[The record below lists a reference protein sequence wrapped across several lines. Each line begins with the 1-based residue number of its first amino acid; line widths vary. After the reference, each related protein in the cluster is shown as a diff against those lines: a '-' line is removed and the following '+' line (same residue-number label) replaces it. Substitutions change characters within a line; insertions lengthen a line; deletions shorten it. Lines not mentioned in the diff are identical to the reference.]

1 VLSHDGW
8 VAALAIA
15 PSGEWLASC
24 GLDDTVR
31 LWDFAAGRERFHLYG
46 HGKTGGSRSTK
57 VAFSPDGKRFFSFG
71 SDMYLRVYSTENGRV
86 LAEHAIRLG
95 GAPRQESEDGLPR
108 VSDDLFG
115 DDGVGQATFA
125 PNGNVLVL
133 SDSRG
138 SAVHFFDITS
148 GKEVDVFRPDD
159 HLQNFAIAPDGKSLA
174 TFEQPVQKNAQG
186 NPSRNRMYTLRMRDF
201 ASKLVIREFVLPG
214 RFANQVAFS
223 PDSKSIGFTE
233 LENSSVRKPKQWISI
248 LDTASMRHVT
258 QIDIIGRSTRGLA
271 FSHDGTKLATS
282 HEDSSVIVWELKNF
296 RKDNVISE

>member
-1 VLSHDGW
+1 LSHNGW

-15 PSGEWLASC
+15 PSGEWLVSC

-31 LWDFAAGRERFHLYG
+31 LWDFAAGKERFHLYG
-46 HGKTGGSRSTK
+46 HGRTGGNRSTK

-71 SDMYLRVYSTENGRV
+71 TDMYLRVYSTENGRI

-95 GAPRQESEDGLPR
+95 GVHRQESEDGLPR

-115 DDGVGQATFA
+115 NDGIEQAAFA

-133 SDSRG
+133 SDGRG
-138 SAVHFFDITS
+138 SALHFFDITS

-159 HLQNFAIAPDGKSLA
+159 RLQNFAISPDGTSLA
-174 TFEQPVQKNAQG
+174 TFEQAVQKSAQG
-186 NPSRNRMYTLRMRDF
+186 NPSRNRTCVLRMRDF
-201 ASKLVIREFVLPG
+201 ASKLVIREFILPG

-223 PDSKSIGFTE
+223 PDGKSIGFSE
-233 LENSSVRKPKQWISI
+233 SENSSVRKPKQWISI
-248 LDTASMRHVT
+248 LDTASMRHAT
-258 QIDIIGRSTRGLA
+258 QIDINGPSIRGLS
-271 FSHDGTKLATS
+271 FSRDGTKLATS

-296 RKDNVISE
+296 RKESVITE